1 MSINCEACPNGRTS
15 NQESGSSS
23 CDPLPAGQFGMGASC
38 PVNTYSESGAI
49 ECTTCP
55 SGKYSEIGASQCMEC
70 DFMYTL
76 SKHCDV
82 PYLGMILVRVP
93 ASLIYYTTMSI
104 LSFVSLFISQ
114 ENHSNRNAQTHN
126 RKLRKLNSR
135 FALEHR
141 YWQL

>member
-1 MSINCEACPNGRTS
+1 MSIDCEACPNGRTS

-23 CDPLPAGQFGMGASC
+23 CDPLPAGQFGIGASC

-82 PYLGMILVRVP
+82 PYLGMILVRGVR
-93 ASLIYYTTMSI
+93 ARSARM
-104 LSFVSLFISQ
+104 
-114 ENHSNRNAQTHN
+114 
-126 RKLRKLNSR
+126 
-135 FALEHR
+135 
-141 YWQL
+141 